1 MRKLIAATAAAAVMA
16 LAPATSN
23 AEPVDKVTIC
33 HKGQATLSVDAN
45 ALFSPHLF
53 RHGDTLGPCP

>member
-33 HKGQATLSVDAN
+33 HKGQATLGAPFDAN
-45 ALFSPHLF
+45 ALPAHL
-53 RHGDTLGPCP
+53 RHGDTLGSCP